1 MNGMARTRVWSQL
14 QMLKRAPRSE
24 TVEAHPPTSSRAS
37 RSMVSTPARA
47 R

>member
-1 MNGMARTRVWSQL
+1 MKGMARTRVWSQL
-14 QMLKRAPRSE
+14 QMLKRASKSL

-37 RSMVSTPARA
+37 TSRVATPARA